1 MSNSNKHIKSVGW
14 VATIVPRSESEAT
27 SFENIFSGEVD
38 SFNVGLYL
46 KKPSIL
52 ITHRYLSDEEQN
64 EQLNEYRKTIISV
77 NIDLESDPRDSFFTD
92 AHLLKY
98 DKSTH
103 LCAYE
108 GHVDDSLGLDLFEIE
123 QKQKSEVLI
132 PYYEDNY
139 ATINENFRP
148 IFAEGKIEKIED
160 LIEVSCKSAGEVVGG
175 PILLKEDP
183 TKCIGIASDISYKSA
198 AKSGSDDIITVIP
211 ASTIKAFIKGL

>member
-1 MSNSNKHIKSVGW
+1 MSKNSKHIKSVGW

-27 SFENIFSGEVD
+27 SFENMFAGEVD

-52 ITHRYLSDEEQN
+52 ITHRYLTDEEQN
-64 EQLNEYRKTIISV
+64 KQSNEYRKTIISV
-77 NIDLESDPRDSFFTD
+77 NIDDDTDSRDSSFTD

-108 GHVDDSLGLDLFEIE
+108 GHVDDSLGLDLLEIE
-123 QKQKSEVLI
+123 QTQKLEVLI
-132 PYYEDNY
+132 PYYEQED
-139 ATINENFRP
+139 ATINENYPPTFV
-148 IFAEGKIEKIED
+148 EGKIEKINK
-160 LIEVSCKSAGEVVGG
+160 LIEVACKTKCEVVGG

-183 TKCIGIASDISYKSA
+183 TKCIGIISSITYKSA
-198 AKSGSDDIITVIP
+198 ANSGSDDRITVIP
-211 ASTIKAFIKGL
+211 ASQIKAFIRGL

>member
-1 MSNSNKHIKSVGW
+1 MSNSTKHIKSVGW

-27 SFENIFSGEVD
+27 TFENIFAGEVD

-52 ITHRYLSDEEQN
+52 ITHRYLTDEEQN
-64 EQLNEYRKTIISV
+64 KQFNEYRKTIISV
-77 NIDLESDPRDSFFTD
+77 NIDLDSDPRDSFFTD

-123 QKQKSEVLI
+123 QKQKVEVLI
-132 PYYEDNY
+132 PYYEDNN
-139 ATINENFRP
+139 ATINENYRP
-148 IFAEGKIEKIED
+148 IFVEGKIEKIKD
-160 LIEVSCKSAGEVVGG
+160 LIEVSCKSAGEVVGS

-183 TKCIGIASDISYKSA
+183 TKCIGIANNISYKNA
-198 AKSGSDDIITVIP
+198 ADIDSDDIITVIP
-211 ASTIKAFIKGL
+211 ASQIKAFIKGL